1 MYDYKDIRNF
11 YFENEKGQT
20 IDCQKI
26 NGGLF
31 LFNINGLGYEEE
43 ITYQQLNNTFIPD
56 TKKIKQNQINGDL
69 EFYDMTYDE
78 YKNFVDFIL
87 LSNELRIIYIPKTTG
102 RKKYYRDIDFCKIDK
117 AEEDDFNILQCP
129 ITINC
134 KSLWYEEDKI
144 IYTIEPNSNE
154 MRWDFI
160 WDSRFT
166 DYNTRSLQYV
176 NKGHV
181 EAPIEVEIS
190 GRVLNPKIELYVE
203 GELYQVVTFDIEIEE
218 FEKLL
223 YGTKENDF
231 YIRKQNTDGSI
242 VNLFNLDYIEFYN
255 DNVIRIPKNKSCELK
270 LEADNEILNA
280 QITIYPQYKAV

>member
-20 IDCQKI
+20 IDCQKV

-56 TKKIKQNQINGDL
+56 AKKIKQNQINGDL

-87 LSNELRIIYIPKTTG
+87 LSNELRIIYVPKTTS

-134 KSLWYEEDKI
+134 KSLWYEEDKT
-144 IYTIEPNSNE
+144 IYTIEPTSNE
-154 MRWDFI
+154 MRWDFR
-160 WDSRFT
+160 WDSRFS

-190 GRVLNPKIELYVE
+190 GRVLNPKIQLYVE
-203 GELYQVVTFDIEIEE
+203 GELYQIVTIDIEIKE

-242 VNLFNLDYIEFYN
+242 VNLFSLNYIEFYN
-255 DNVIRIPKNKSCELK
+255 DNVIRIPKNKSCELR